1 MSVEFARAVAD
12 TALADRRRWRSG
24 ALVPAD
30 AAGAEPGQ
38 TSCAQAECVME
49 GGDGFTLEVTLR
61 FRQVE
66 VRTVHR
72 LLPGVDDLRPV
83 GSLEV
88 DGRPVLSGD
97 DALEHEVTYVVDHRT
112 ISGTGSR
119 HTVRIAGGVDRDPIR
134 DATGELVGEVVRER
148 RGLRAVLGVTVYPV
162 EGTPDAARIRVWVE
176 NRTEPDPAAG
186 LDVLPS
192 AMLAV
197 HLIIAARDAAFVSL
211 ATPPDW
217 AIAAVESCANVGLWP
232 VLTGPPGRRDVLLAA
247 PVTLGDH
254 PELPAPTAP
263 RRDPAATVTPPA
275 VPHQR
280 QA

>member
-12 TALADRRRWRSG
+12 TALADRRRWRTG
-24 ALVPAD
+24 ALVPAN
-30 AAGAEPGQ
+30 AAAAEPGQ
-38 TSCAQAECVME
+38 TSCAQAECVLE
-49 GGDGFTLEVTLR
+49 VGAGFTLRVTLR

-66 VRTVHR
+66 RRTVHR
-72 LLPGVDDLRPV
+72 LLPEAEDLRPV

-88 DGRPVLSGD
+88 DGRPVVSGD
-97 DALEHEVTYVVDHRT
+97 DSLEHEVTYVVDHRT
-112 ISGTGSR
+112 VSGSGSR

-134 DATGELVGEVVRER
+134 DATGDLVGEVVRER
-148 RGLRAVLGVTVYPV
+148 RDLRAVLGLNVYPV
-162 EGTPDAARIRVWVE
+162 DDNPDAVRVRVWVE

-186 LDVLPS
+186 LELLPS

-197 HLIIAARDAAFVSL
+197 HLILAAEDAAFISM
-211 ATPPDW
+211 AAPPDW

-247 PVTLGDH
+247 PVTLDDH
-254 PELPAPTAP
+254 PELPAPTRPDPGAAP
-263 RRDPAATVTPPA
+263 PATA

-280 QA
+280 SA